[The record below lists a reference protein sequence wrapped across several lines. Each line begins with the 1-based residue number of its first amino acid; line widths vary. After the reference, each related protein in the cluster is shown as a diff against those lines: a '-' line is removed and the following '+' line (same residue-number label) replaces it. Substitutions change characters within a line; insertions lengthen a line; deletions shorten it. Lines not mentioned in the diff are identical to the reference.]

1 MIEQFYEL
9 VKYSLKV
16 FISNQ
21 IKFVE
26 HIYFFFKKVFFWLPN
41 LHLKLCLHW
50 YYAREE
56 FLGPTLHLRAE
67 CDIFN
72 LWVVH
77 HMWEYHFRRPIVI
90 VFSCLFFSIFSVIP
104 YIYLSIIWTRNTNHR
119 ISWVP
124 LNASDLAFVERHVI
138 QGILWHSWVPDCHIV
153 VLKSHRK
160 HLSHNIVECAT
171 IDLFLTGLA
180 LYYAFRI
187 RNSDVPS
194 LKSYGLTEIHTYILN
209 MPSAPEERIKF
220 S

>member
-16 FISNQ
+16 FISNL

-26 HIYFFFKKVFFWLPN
+26 HIYFFFKKVLFWLPH

-67 CDIFN
+67 CNIFN

-90 VFSCLFFSIFSVIP
+90 VLSCLLFSIFSVIP
-104 YIYLSIIWTRNTNHR
+104 HIHFSIIWTCNTDHW
-119 ISWVP
+119 IGWVP
-124 LNASDLAFVERHVI
+124 LYASDLAFVEWHVI
-138 QGILWHSWVPDCHIV
+138 QGILRHSRVPYWHIV
-153 VLKSHRK
+153 
-160 HLSHNIVECAT
+160 
-171 IDLFLTGLA
+171 
-180 LYYAFRI
+180 
-187 RNSDVPS
+187 
-194 LKSYGLTEIHTYILN
+194 IL
-209 MPSAPEERIKF
+209 
-220 S
+220 